1 MQGQE
6 RHKEHDIGNRKNVK
20 DEKEKINMRKETKRG
35 NDREQLFK
43 LIFCDFCD
51 VFGSEKKT
59 KEKYSPATDSPIY
72 SQIRNLCRAQWRG
85 LA

>member
-1 MQGQE
+1 
-6 RHKEHDIGNRKNVK
+6 
-20 DEKEKINMRKETKRG
+20 MRKETKRG

-43 LIFCDFCD
+43 LNFCDFCD

-59 KEKYSPATDSPIY
+59 KEDYSPAIDKLICSH
-72 SQIRNLCRAQWRG
+72 IRILCRAQCRG

>member
-20 DEKEKINMRKETKRG
+20 DEKEKRNMRKETKRG

-43 LIFCDFCD
+43 LNFCDFCD

-59 KEKYSPATDSPIY
+59 KE
-72 SQIRNLCRAQWRG
+72 
-85 LA
+85 